1 MDLSQAE
8 HLVLTRFKER
18 GDRAGGIQP
27 GYGMRAHAIRY
38 LAPQAAAEIDQALQG
53 MVEKGWLKPN
63 AAGTWYF
70 LSAEGAEQVKAASN
84 WR

>member
-8 HLVLTRFKER
+8 QIVLARFKER
-18 GDRAGGIQP
+18 GNRAGGIQP

-38 LAPQAAAEIDQALQG
+38 VAPEAAAEIDKALQG
-53 MVEKGWLKPN
+53 MVEKGWLKAN

-70 LSAEGAEQVKAASN
+70 LSAEGVERVRAAPN
-84 WR
+84 GR